1 METVGMR
8 PVVVHGGGSRISAA
22 MQKAGIEP
30 NFIEGRR
37 YTDAATLDIVE
48 QVLAGDVNSE
58 LAERFEKI
66 GGRAKTLN
74 FATSPVL
81 TGEQISLT
89 GEDGGTVDLGF
100 VGTVS
105 AVDCSVIDELCCA
118 GQVPFIPSMAETVGR
133 QKLNVNADTA
143 AMEVAC
149 ALNAEKL
156 IMLSDVPGV
165 CLEKGNEESL
175 ISSLNAEKANQLI
188 ADGTISDGMI
198 PKVQACLETLER
210 GVSKVHICLL
220 YTSPSPRDLSTS
232 RMPSSA

>member
-1 METVGMR
+1 MR

-22 MQKAGIEP
+22 MKAAGIEP

-37 YTDAATLDIVE
+37 YTDGPTLDIVE
-48 QVLAGDVNSE
+48 KVLAGEINNE

-66 GGRAKTLN
+66 GGRAMTLN
-74 FATSPVL
+74 FESTPVL
-81 TGEQISLT
+81 TGEQISLE
-89 GEDGGTVDLGF
+89 GADGTQVDLGF

-105 AVDCSVIDELCCA
+105 KVDRLVIDNLCYA
-118 GQVPFIPSMAETVGR
+118 GQVPFIPSMAETVDG
-133 QKLNVNADTA
+133 QKLNINADTA
-143 AMEVAC
+143 AMKVAC

-165 CLEKGNEESL
+165 CMEKGNEDSL
-175 ISSLNAEKANQLI
+175 ISSLNAEKAAALI

-210 GVSKVHICLL
+210 GVSKVHIIDGRKRHSLL
-220 YTSPSPRDLSTS
+220 LEIYTTHGAGTLIS
-232 RMPSSA
+232 